1 MTERPTVTPSVQ
13 LEAPGVSHTAAS
25 ADLPTPETPLVAFR
39 GVWRHWGRGGKRWAV
54 LRDVSLDLR
63 PGEAV
68 CVGGAN
74 GAGKTTMLRIAAGI
88 LAPDAG
94 TVTVDGLLADKAWRE
109 YHRRIGFLSAG
120 DRGLYARVTVRGHL
134 EYWAALAFVPRR
146 ERKALVNET
155 LERFNL
161 LELADRRSERLSQ
174 GQRQRLRLALT
185 LLHKPSVLLLD
196 EPRNSLDGDGLAIL
210 AGAVNDALADGAT
223 VLWVAPLGEEQPV
236 GFDRTFVIDD
246 GELKPV

>member
-13 LEAPGVSHTAAS
+13 LEAPGVAHAPSS

-39 GVWRHWGRGGKRWAV
+39 GIWRHWGRGAKRWAV

-74 GAGKTTMLRIAAGI
+74 GAGKTTLLRIASGI

-94 TVTVDGLLADKAWRE
+94 TVTIDGLDADKAWRE

-134 EYWAALAFVPRR
+134 EYW
-146 ERKALVNET
+146 
-155 LERFNL
+155 
-161 LELADRRSERLSQ
+161 
-174 GQRQRLRLALT
+174 
-185 LLHKPSVLLLD
+185 
-196 EPRNSLDGDGLAIL
+196 
-210 AGAVNDALADGAT
+210 
-223 VLWVAPLGEEQPV
+223 VA
-236 GFDRTFVIDD
+236 
-246 GELKPV
+246 